1 MVVEFLP
8 SHGFIFMGGI
18 DMTLQELRKMNKRD
32 LVLWFY
38 NCKSSELME
47 VLQTTDVDVLKH
59 NKKELMDIVLYI
71 LDK

>member
-1 MVVEFLP
+1 
-8 SHGFIFMGGI
+8 
-18 DMTLQELRKMNKRD
+18 MTLQELRKMNKRE

-59 NKKELMDIVLYI
+59 NKKELMDIILYI